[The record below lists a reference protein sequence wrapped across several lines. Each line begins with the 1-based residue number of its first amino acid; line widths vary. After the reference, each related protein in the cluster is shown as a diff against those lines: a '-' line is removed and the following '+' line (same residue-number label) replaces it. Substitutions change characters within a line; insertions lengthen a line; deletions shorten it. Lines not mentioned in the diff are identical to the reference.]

1 MLNFPATTARLTMPS
16 LMKPL
21 VLVLLSVLAAPV
33 AAANHA
39 KHAAQAARES
49 LPAVTIFIDATLGMR
64 KDSAARALTEAHVA
78 LRGARL
84 RRDRRR
90 DLHRERRPAGL
101 LRHLSAG
108 TTGEP
113 VIACAME
120 RGLP

>member
-1 MLNFPATTARLTMPS
+1 MPS

-49 LPAVTIFIDATLGMR
+49 LPAVTIVIDATLGMR

-78 LRGARL
+78 YEAHGYAVIDVETYTENGDLQGFFVTYRL
-84 RRDRRR
+84 
-90 DLHRERRPAGL
+90 EQPAN
-101 LRHLSAG
+101 R
-108 TTGEP
+108 
-113 VIACAME
+113 
-120 RGLP
+120 